1 MHGHG
6 YIMESDEETLRL
18 DLKTD
23 EKTVQ
28 KQAVW
33 AGIKPGMRVADLACG
48 PGKTTFCLQKLVQ
61 PDGEV
66 TGVDYSEKRLIY
78 ARKHFSGAG
87 IEFICRDISM
97 PLDDLGTFDLIWI
110 RFILEYNRSTSFD
123 IVKNISGI
131 LKPGGILCLIDLDC
145 NCLRYFG
152 QSKRLERTI
161 CGIMSALEKDA
172 GFDPYAGIKLYSYL
186 YDLGYQ
192 DIDVDISPH
201 HLIFGRLKEKDAYN
215 WMMKVKV
222 AAKNSGYGF
231 EEYKGDY
238 KKFFKEVESFL
249 ADPRRFIY
257 TPLISCR
264 GRKPLALNGP
274 EQTF

>member
-6 YIMESDEETLRL
+6 YIMESDEESLRL

-23 EKTVQ
+23 EKAVQ

-33 AGIKPGMRVADLACG
+33 AGIKPGMRVADLGCG

-66 TGVDYSEKRLIY
+66 TGVDYSEKRLAY
-78 ARKHFSGAG
+78 AMKHYKGAG
-87 IEFICRDISM
+87 IEFICRNISM
-97 PLDDLGTFDLIWI
+97 PLDDLGKFDLLWV
-110 RFILEYNRSTSFD
+110 RFVLEYNRSKSFD

-131 LKPGGILCLIDLDC
+131 LKPGGILCLIDLDH
-145 NCLRYFG
+145 NCLRHFG
-152 QSKRLERTI
+152 HSKTLERTI
-161 CGIMSALEKDA
+161 CGIMSILEKDA
-172 GFDPYAGIKLYSYL
+172 DFDPYAGIKLYSYL

-201 HLIFGRLKEKDAYN
+201 HMIFGRLKEKDAYN
-215 WMMKVKV
+215 WTMKIKV

-231 EEYKGDY
+231 EEYGGDY
-238 KKFFKEVESFL
+238 KKFFKEFESFF
-249 ADPRRFIY
+249 ADPRRFTY
-257 TPLISCR
+257 TPLISCM
-264 GRKPLALNGP
+264 GRKPLVLNEP
-274 EQTF
+274 EQPF

>member
-1 MHGHG
+1 
-6 YIMESDEETLRL
+6 MESDEEVLRL

-23 EKTVQ
+23 EKAVQ

-33 AGIKPGMRVADLACG
+33 AGIKPGMRVADLGCG
-48 PGKTTFCLQKLVQ
+48 PGKTTLCLQKLVQ

-66 TGVDYSEKRLIY
+66 VGVDYSEKRLVY
-78 ARKHFSGAG
+78 AMKHYSGPG
-87 IEFICRDISM
+87 IEFICRNISM
-97 PLDDLGTFDLIWI
+97 PLDDLEKFDLILI
-110 RFILEYNRSTSFD
+110 RFILEYNRSKAFD

-145 NCLRYFG
+145 NCLRHFG
-152 QSKRLERTI
+152 HSKRLESERTI
-161 CGIMSALEKDA
+161 CEIMSILEKDA
-172 GFDPYAGIKLYSYL
+172 DFDPYAGIKLYSYL

-192 DIDVDISPH
+192 DIDVNISPH

-215 WMMKVKV
+215 WTMKVKV
-222 AAKNSGYGF
+222 VARNSGYGF

-238 KKFFKEVESFL
+238 KEFFKEVESFL

-274 EQTF
+274 EQPF

>member
-1 MHGHG
+1 MHGHK
-6 YIMESDEETLRL
+6 YIMESDEEVLRL

-23 EKTVQ
+23 EKIVQ

-33 AGIKPGMRVADLACG
+33 AGIKPGMRVVDLGCG

-61 PDGEV
+61 PDSEV
-66 TGVDYSEKRLIY
+66 VGVDYSEKRLIY
-78 ARKHFSGAG
+78 AMKHYSGAG
-87 IEFICRDISM
+87 IEFIRRDISM
-97 PLDDLGTFDLIWI
+97 PLDDLGKFDFIWM
-110 RFILEYNRSTSFD
+110 RFVLEYYRSKGFD

-131 LKPGGILCLIDLDC
+131 LKPGGILCLIDLDH

-152 QSKRLERTI
+152 QSKRLERAI
-161 CGIMSALEKDA
+161 CGIMSALEEDA
-172 GFDPYAGIKLYSYL
+172 DFDPYAGIKLYSYL

-192 DIDVDISPH
+192 DIDVDISLH

-231 EEYKGDY
+231 EEYGGDY

-257 TPLISCR
+257 TPLISCM
-264 GRKPLALNGP
+264 GRKPLVLNGP
-274 EQTF
+274 EQPF

>member
-97 PLDDLGTFDLIWI
+97 PLDDLGI
-110 RFILEYNRSTSFD
+110 
-123 IVKNISGI
+123 KNISGI

-145 NCLRYFG
+145 NCLRHFG
-152 QSKRLERTI
+152 HSKRLERTI

-192 DIDVDISPH
+192 DIDVDVSLH
-201 HLIFGRLKEKDAYN
+201 HMIFGRLKEKDAYN

-238 KKFFKEVESFL
+238 KKFFKEVESFF

-274 EQTF
+274 EQPF

>member
-1 MHGHG
+1 MHGHR
-6 YIMESDEETLRL
+6 YIMESDEESLRL

-48 PGKTTFCLQKLVQ
+48 SGKTTFCLQKLVQ

-66 TGVDYSEKRLIY
+66 VGVDYSEKRLIY
-78 ARKHFSGAG
+78 AMKHYSGAG
-87 IEFICRDISM
+87 IEFICRNISM
-97 PLDDLGTFDLIWI
+97 PLDDLGKFDFIWI
-110 RFILEYNRSTSFD
+110 RFILEYSRSKSFD

-131 LKPGGILCLIDLDC
+131 LKPGGILCLMDLDY
-145 NCLRYFG
+145 NCLRHFG
-152 QSKRLERTI
+152 HSKRLERTI
-161 CGIMSALEKDA
+161 CGIMSILEKDA
-172 GFDPYAGIKLYSYL
+172 DFDPYAGIKLYSYL

-215 WMMKVKV
+215 WTMKVEV
-222 AAKNSGYGF
+222 AARNSGYGF
-231 EEYKGDY
+231 EEYGGNY
-238 KKFFKEVESFL
+238 KEFFKELESFL

-264 GRKPLALNGP
+264 GRKPLVLNVP
-274 EQTF
+274 EQSF